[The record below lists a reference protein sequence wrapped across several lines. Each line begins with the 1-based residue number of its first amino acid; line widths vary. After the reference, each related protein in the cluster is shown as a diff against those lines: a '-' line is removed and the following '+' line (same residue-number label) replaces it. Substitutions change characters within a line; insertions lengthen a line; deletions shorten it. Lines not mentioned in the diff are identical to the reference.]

1 MSPEAPDAVAVA
13 YDAWSEVY
21 DSAANRTRDLDAV
34 VLRRQSFTLAGLD
47 VLELGCGTGK
57 NTAWLASQAASV
69 LALDFSAG
77 MLARARARLPAA
89 HVRFVEHDLRDRW
102 PADDGAFDRVVGN
115 LVLEHVE
122 QLGPIFAE
130 AARVLRPGG
139 LAFFCELHPF
149 RQLSGGQAHFMRP
162 DSGEVVHVTAHVH
175 DVADYLNAGCA
186 AGLRLVG
193 AGDWR
198 DDDERGSVPR
208 LLSTL
213 WQRDA

>member
-21 DSAANRTRDLDAV
+21 DSAANRTRDLDAE
-34 VLRRQSFTLAGLD
+34 VLRRQTFALAGCD

-57 NTAWLASQAASV
+57 NSEWLAAGAASV

-77 MLARARARLPAA
+77 MLARARERVPAA
-89 HVRFVEHDLRDRW
+89 HVRFVEHDLRARW
-102 PADDGAFDRVVGN
+102 PAADAAFDRVIAD

-122 QLGPIFAE
+122 HLPPIFAE

-149 RQLSGGQAHFMRP
+149 RQLAGGQAHFVRP
-162 DSGEVVHVTAHVH
+162 RTDEVVHVPAHVH
-175 DVADYLNAGCA
+175 DVSDYLAAGCA

-198 DDDERGSVPR
+198 DAPGAVPR
-208 LLSTL
+208 LFSTL
-213 WQRDA
+213 WRRD